1 MPLKGSFP
9 PMRNK
14 EVAALFYTI
23 ADLLDIKGEKF
34 KPNAYRRAAR
44 VMEMMEEDIEVLSSG
59 QRLKDVSGIGE
70 AVADKTAEYLKTGQ
84 VHVLEELR
92 KEIPQGVVEMLD
104 IPGVGPKTAGLVWK
118 ELGITDVEGLKK
130 AAQEHRLLKLKGFGE
145 KKETKIL
152 KGIEF
157 LAEARKRT
165 PIGVALPLAE
175 EIIRLIKA
183 NSPVIDISFAGSLRR
198 MRETVGDIDFLA
210 ISEKREEVVRAFTS
224 MPFVREVVVAG
235 DTKATVILDA
245 GIQADLR
252 VLDEGSWGAGMQYFT
267 GSKDHNVHLRT
278 IAQRQGLKLSEY
290 GVFRGEEK
298 IAGATEEG
306 VYEALGMPYIEP
318 EMREDAGE
326 IEAAQEGRL
335 PRLLTMSDVRGDLH
349 MHTTLSD
356 GGDSLEAMIAA
367 ARARGY
373 SYVGISDHSMS
384 LKIARGVS
392 VDDLMKRRDEIRN
405 INNTS
410 GDFRILL
417 GTECEILANGNLDY
431 PDEVLREL
439 DYVIASVHSKFNMQ
453 VEEMTDRVL
462 AAVSHPYVN
471 ILAHPFTGMIHRR
484 EPIQLDFERVAEEAA
499 EKGTALEINA
509 FPDRLDLS
517 GPQAR
522 LAKEKGAKLVIDT
535 DSHSLEH
542 LAYMRFG
549 VGTARRGWLG
559 PEDVVNCWPYERAR
573 EFLSR

>member
-1 MPLKGSFP
+1 
-9 PMRNK
+9 MRNK

-23 ADLLDIKGEKF
+23 ADLLDIKGEAF

-44 VMEMMEEDIEVLSSG
+44 VMEMMEEDIGVLSDT

-70 AVADKTAEYLKTGQ
+70 AIAKKTEEYLTTGQ

-92 KEIPQGVVEMLD
+92 KEIPQGVVDMLD

-118 ELGITDVEGLKK
+118 ELGIIDVEGLKK

-145 KKETKIL
+145 KKESKIL

-157 LAEARKRT
+157 LAEAKKRT
-165 PIGVALPLAE
+165 PIGIALPLAE
-175 EIIRLIKA
+175 EIVRLIKA
-183 NSPVIDISFAGSLRR
+183 SAPVIDMSFAGSLRR

-210 ISEKREEVVRAFTS
+210 VSSKREEVIRAFTS

-252 VLDEGSWGAGMQYFT
+252 VLDQASWGSGLQYFT

-278 IAQRQGLKLSEY
+278 IAQRLGFKLSEY
-290 GVFRGEEK
+290 GVFRGEEQ

-306 VYEALGMPYIEP
+306 VYESLGMRYIEP

-326 IEAAQEGRL
+326 IEAAQQGRL
-335 PRLLTMSDVRGDLH
+335 PKLLTSADILGDFH
-349 MHTTLSD
+349 VHTNLSD
-356 GGDSLEAMIAA
+356 GGDSLEAMIDA
-367 ARARGY
+367 ARASGY

-392 VDDLMKRRDEIRN
+392 VDDLMKRRDEIRA
-405 INNTS
+405 INQNS
-410 GDFRILL
+410 GEFRVLL
-417 GTECEILANGNLDY
+417 GTECEILADGDLDY
-431 PDEVLREL
+431 PDDVLKEL
-439 DYVIASVHSKFNMQ
+439 DYVIASVHSRFNMGI
-453 VEEMTDRVL
+453 EEMTYRVL
-462 AAVSHPYVN
+462 AAINHPYVN

-484 EPIQLDFERVAEEAA
+484 EPIQLDLERIAEAAA

-522 LAKEKGAKLVIDT
+522 LAREKGAKLVINT
-535 DSHSLEH
+535 DSHSVDH
-542 LAYMRFG
+542 LSFMRFG
-549 VGTARRGWLG
+549 VGTARRGWLE
-559 PEDVVNCWPYERAR
+559 PEDVVNCWPYERVK

>member
-1 MPLKGSFP
+1 
-9 PMRNK
+9 MRNK

-23 ADLLDIKGEKF
+23 ADLLDIKGEAF

-44 VMEMMEEDIEVLSSG
+44 VMEMMEEDIGVLSDT

-70 AVADKTAEYLKTGQ
+70 AIAKKTEEYLTTGQ

-92 KEIPQGVVEMLD
+92 KEIPQGVVDMLD

-118 ELGITDVEGLKK
+118 ELGIIDVEGLKK

-145 KKETKIL
+145 KKESKIL

-157 LAEARKRT
+157 LAEAKKRT
-165 PIGVALPLAE
+165 PIGIALPLAE
-175 EIIRLIKA
+175 EIVRLIKA
-183 NSPVIDISFAGSLRR
+183 SAPVIDMSFAGSLRR

-210 ISEKREEVVRAFTS
+210 VSSKREEVIRAFTS

-252 VLDEGSWGAGMQYFT
+252 VLDQASWGSGLQYFT

-278 IAQRQGLKLSEY
+278 IAQRLGFKLSEY
-290 GVFRGEEK
+290 GVFRGEEQ

-306 VYEALGMPYIEP
+306 VYESLGMRYIEP

-326 IEAAQEGRL
+326 IEAAQQGRL
-335 PRLLTMSDVRGDLH
+335 PKLLTSADILGDFH
-349 MHTTLSD
+349 VHTNLSD
-356 GGDSLEAMIAA
+356 GGDSLEAMIDA

-392 VDDLMKRRDEIRN
+392 VDDLMKRRDEIRA
-405 INNTS
+405 INQNS
-410 GDFRILL
+410 GGFRVLL
-417 GTECEILANGNLDY
+417 GTECEILADGDLDY
-431 PDEVLREL
+431 PDDVLKEL
-439 DYVIASVHSKFNMQ
+439 DYVIASVHSRFNMGI
-453 VEEMTDRVL
+453 EEMTYRVL
-462 AAVSHPYVN
+462 AAINNPYVN

-484 EPIQLDFERVAEEAA
+484 EPIQLDLERIAEAAA

-522 LAKEKGAKLVIDT
+522 LAREKGAKLVINT
-535 DSHSLEH
+535 DSHSVDH
-542 LAYMRFG
+542 LSFMRFG
-549 VGTARRGWLG
+549 VGTARRGWLE
-559 PEDVVNCWPYERAR
+559 PEDVVNCWPYERVK